1 MNIPQTIQVPVYYY
15 IADDGQP
22 VFDIEQ
28 MEEYFAQ
35 ELDKL
40 ENQEY

>member
-15 IADDGQP
+15 IADNGQP